1 MRSELSVELQRMRWR
16 SPADAAA
23 TAVAAGIAGVIGRKY
38 ESPEIGDTAVI
49 GNGHGRLA
57 VFGPDGNVCS
67 WNVPFGHGVPVCN
80 GLYDGTEDTA
90 FRLGVAGQDRPT
102 DMRLKANS
110 ATLVSTWTSPTGQAR
125 ERAVMVGSPTTPDGN
140 QLVRRL
146 TCDRGSITA
155 TLDFRLRYG
164 HAGEQPVQWT
174 VLRSGRG
181 FTEYVATVG
190 NVKMFFTTNMH
201 LTFGEGGTSVRG
213 SLPLKAK
220 KSAFFAVG
228 GHDSLSPRTDKEAK
242 RLIVESEKG
251 WLKYVQSLRNL
262 RGKYAGI
269 AIQSAI
275 NLRLLGYGDGGS
287 FYAAA
292 TRSLPEDDPRL
303 GLAVRCWDYLKDWER
318 DAGLTVLSLTDAGDQ
333 KVLLARY
340 RWYKK
345 LHDIRHRLAIMH
357 EVDGG
362 NVADNGE
369 IIIPGIGHR
378 GSVYR
383 VGNGAG
389 DQKQHDWTSYA
400 AEVCYRLALQGLID
414 LEFVASLAEQAR
426 DAMFKPCSGVWEI
439 RPAENQENGAKLR
452 VYASA
457 QILNGQALAYFSK
470 IFEMAGEQDKARE
483 YKALAAKVMP
493 WVRDNC
499 VKRGVI
505 VAAPDVPVLDS
516 SILLAFMQA
525 PDMFESGDEELVRAT
540 ALAID
545 EPHTTAGPLKGLRV
559 GKGHVRYH
567 AAEFQDGISL
577 AEEGLFNNITGW
589 LAIVFLQL
597 GMLQRAETLMGELM
611 GTFNRVRQAS
621 EENTPG
627 GRALGNLNQAYVY
640 QAVIWFALLWEVIM
654 AELEKAQ
661 AAEAASRTSRAA

>member
-1 MRSELSVELQRMRWR
+1 MQSDLSELRKRWR
-16 SPADAAA
+16 NTAEAAA
-23 TAVAAGIAGVIGRKY
+23 TAVDAGIAGILGIKY
-38 ESPEIGDTAVI
+38 TSPDIGDTAVI

-67 WNVPFGHGVPVCN
+67 WNVPFGHGVPVVN
-80 GLYDGTEDTA
+80 NLYDGSEVTA
-90 FRLGVAGQDRPT
+90 FRLGVAGEERPT
-102 DMRLKANS
+102 DIRFRANT
-110 ATLVSTWTSPTGQAR
+110 ATLVSTWTSRKGQAR
-125 ERAVMVGSPTTPDGN
+125 EEAVMVGSPTTPDGN

-146 TCDRGSITA
+146 TCEKGSVTA
-155 TLDFRLRYG
+155 TLNFRLRYG

-181 FTEYVATVG
+181 YSEYVATVG
-190 NVKMFFTTNMH
+190 NMKMFFTTNMR
-201 LTFGEGGTSVRG
+201 LTFGEDGTSVRG

-228 GHDSLSPRTDKEAK
+228 GHDSLSPRTVKEVK
-242 RLIVESEKG
+242 RLFVESEDG

-269 AIQSAI
+269 AIRSAI
-275 NLRLLGYGDGGS
+275 NLRLLGYGNGGS

-292 TRSLPEDDPRL
+292 TRSLPEDDPL
-303 GLAVRCWDYLKDWER
+303 HDLAVRCWDYLKDWER
-318 DAGLTVLSLTDAGDQ
+318 DGVLTVLSLTDAGDP

-340 RWYKK
+340 EWYKK

-362 NVADNGE
+362 NVASDGE
-369 IIIPGIGHR
+369 IVIPGLGYR
-378 GSVYR
+378 GSLYR

-389 DQKQHDWTSYA
+389 DQDQNDRLVYV

-414 LEFVASLAEQAR
+414 LKFVVALAEQAK
-426 DAMFKPCSGVWEI
+426 AIMFKPCSGVWEI
-439 RPAENQENGAKLR
+439 RPEDDQKNGAKLR
-452 VYASA
+452 IYASA

-470 IFEMAGEQDKARE
+470 IFEMAGEQDRARE
-483 YKALAAKVMP
+483 CKALAAKVMP

-499 VKRGVI
+499 VRHGVI
-505 VAAPDVPVLDS
+505 MAAPDMPVLDS

-525 PDMFESGDEELVRAT
+525 PDVIESRDAELVRAT

-545 EPHTTAGPLKGLRV
+545 EPSTTVGPFKGLRI

-567 AAEFQDGISL
+567 AAEFQDGVSL

-597 GMLQRAETLMGELM
+597 GMHQRAETLMRELL
-611 GTFNRVRQAS
+611 GTFNRVGQAS

-640 QAVIWFALLWEVIM
+640 QAVIWFALLFEAVT
-654 AELEKAQ
+654 AEMEEEAQ
-661 AAEAASRTSRAA
+661 AAEAVSHTSRTV